1 MYRGSVLH
9 SETRSR
15 ERDHVNPAFESC
27 SQGLKSPEGHAMPR
41 VAKSGPGSAPVGVIS
56 KVLLILEALQ
66 GSSAGLGLK
75 AICDLTGIHKS
86 TAHRFLKHLER
97 ERYLIRTE
105 AGAYLIGP
113 RLSQM
118 SARGNQGATLQ
129 AVARPILW
137 ELWKS
142 TQETVNLAVLDQG
155 TVLYVDVIESPH
167 EFRLSSRVGARR
179 SLHVTALG
187 KALAAFLPAELRE
200 SILSTITFQPATSR
214 TILNLLQFRQEL
226 EKIRSQGYAVD
237 DEEAVQGARCV
248 SAPILNSD
256 SEPIAAVSVSG
267 PVTRVSPNQVV
278 ALAGAVTSAAR
289 AISAAMGF
297 SRPEREAVNRR
308 RAKTV
313 VAARN

>member
-1 MYRGSVLH
+1 
-9 SETRSR
+9 
-15 ERDHVNPAFESC
+15 
-27 SQGLKSPEGHAMPR
+27 MPR
-41 VAKSGPGSAPVGVIS
+41 VAKSGPGAAPVGVIS
-56 KVLLILEALQ
+56 KVLRILEALQ

-97 ERYLIRTE
+97 EGYLVRTE

-118 SARGNQGATLQ
+118 STRGSQGATLQ

-167 EFRLSSRVGARR
+167 EFRLSSRVGTRR

-187 KALAAFLPAELRE
+187 KALAAFLPVDLRA
-200 SILSTITFQPATSR
+200 SILSTIKFQPATPK
-214 TILNLLQFRQEL
+214 TIMNLVHFRQEL
-226 EKIRSQGYAVD
+226 EKIRRQGYAVD

-248 SAPILNSD
+248 SAPILNAD
-256 SEPIAAVSVSG
+256 REPIAAVSVSG
-267 PVTRVSPNQVV
+267 PVTRVSPNQVA
-278 ALAGAVTSAAR
+278 ALAGAVSSAAR
-289 AISAAMGF
+289 AISVAMGF
-297 SRPEREAVNRR
+297 SQHEPETVTPR
-308 RAKTV
+308 RAERIPS
-313 VAARN
+313 ART

>member
-1 MYRGSVLH
+1 
-9 SETRSR
+9 
-15 ERDHVNPAFESC
+15 
-27 SQGLKSPEGHAMPR
+27 
-41 VAKSGPGSAPVGVIS
+41 
-56 KVLLILEALQ
+56 LLILEALQ

-118 SARGNQGATLQ
+118 STRGNQGATLQ

-167 EFRLSSRVGARR
+167 EFRLSSRVGTRR
-179 SLHVTALG
+179 SLHTALG
-187 KALAAFLPAELRE
+187 KALAAFLPAEPRE
-200 SILSTITFQPATSR
+200 NILSTITFQPATPR

-226 EKIRSQGYAVD
+226 EKVRRQGYAVD

-248 SAPILNSD
+248 SAPILNSNR
-256 SEPIAAVSVSG
+256 EPVAAVSVSG
-267 PVTRVSPNQVV
+267 PVTRVSPNQVAV
-278 ALAGAVTSAAR
+278 LAGAVSAAGR

-297 SRPEREAVNRR
+297 SPGEPGTINRR
-308 RAKTV
+308 RAKKV
-313 VAARN
+313 VPARN

>member
-1 MYRGSVLH
+1 
-9 SETRSR
+9 
-15 ERDHVNPAFESC
+15 
-27 SQGLKSPEGHAMPR
+27 MPR
-41 VAKSGPGSAPVGVIS
+41 IAKASAGAAPVGVIS
-56 KVLLILEALQ
+56 KVLRILEALQ

-86 TAHRFLKHLER
+86 TAHRFLKHLAR

-118 SARGNQGATLQ
+118 SVRGNQGATLQ
-129 AVARPILW
+129 SVARPILG
-137 ELWKS
+137 ELWKA

-167 EFRLSSRVGARR
+167 EFRLSSRVGTRR

-187 KALAAFLPAELRE
+187 KALAAFLPSEQRE
-200 SILSTITFQPATSR
+200 SILATIAFQPATPN
-214 TILNLLQFRQEL
+214 TIMNLVQFRQEL
-226 EKIRSQGYAVD
+226 DKIRRQGYAVD

-248 SAPILNSD
+248 SAPILNSER
-256 SEPIAAVSVSG
+256 EPIAAVSVSG
-267 PVTRVSPNQVV
+267 PVTRVSPSQVA
-278 ALAGAVTSAAR
+278 ALAGAVNSAAR

-297 SRPEREAVNRR
+297 SQPDPAAANSRR
-308 RAKTV
+308 TRKV
-313 VAARN
+313 VAART

>member
-1 MYRGSVLH
+1 
-9 SETRSR
+9 
-15 ERDHVNPAFESC
+15 
-27 SQGLKSPEGHAMPR
+27 MPR
-41 VAKSGPGSAPVGVIS
+41 VTQSRPGSAPVGVIS

-66 GSSAGLGLK
+66 SSSAGLGLK
-75 AICDLTGIHKS
+75 AICDRTGIHKS
-86 TAHRFLKHLER
+86 TAHRFLKHLEH
-97 ERYLIRTE
+97 EGYLIRTE

-167 EFRLSSRVGARR
+167 EFRLSSRVGTRR

-187 KALAAFLPAELRE
+187 KALAAFLPAAARE
-200 SILSTITFQPATSR
+200 NVLSTITFQKSTER
-214 TILNLLQFRQEL
+214 TIMNLLQFRQEL
-226 EKIRSQGYAVD
+226 EKIRRQGYAVD

-248 SAPILNSD
+248 SAPILNSE

-267 PVTRVSPNQVV
+267 PVTRVSPNQV
-278 ALAGAVTSAAR
+278 AGLAGAVTSAAR
-289 AISAAMGF
+289 AISAAMGL
-297 SRPEREAVNRR
+297 SQPEPEAVHRR
-308 RAKTV
+308 RARN
-313 VAARN
+313 VAQVRK